1 MERLVILPFS
11 AGCISEASVAV
22 GVPHPRRSKPAET
35 NSPHDAISLFL
46 SLLLRY
52 QQSYITYANFYHY
65 NNSLH

>member
-46 SLLLRY
+46 SLLH
-52 QQSYITYANFYHY
+52 ANHNINYLHY
-65 NNSLH
+65 FP